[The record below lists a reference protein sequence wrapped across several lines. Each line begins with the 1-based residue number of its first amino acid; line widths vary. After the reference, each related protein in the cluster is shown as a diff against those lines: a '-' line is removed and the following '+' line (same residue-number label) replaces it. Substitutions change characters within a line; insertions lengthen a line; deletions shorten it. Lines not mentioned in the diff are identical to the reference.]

1 MPRKQRIEYPGAIYH
16 VMSRGNYRK
25 ELFLRQ
31 NTGEAFE
38 RCLFETVDRCGW
50 KLHAYVI
57 MSNHFHLVVET
68 PEPNLVV
75 GMKWLQSTFA
85 TRFNRLR
92 KERGHVFQGRYKA
105 ILIGS
110 DRPLLGLVDYVHLNP
125 VRAKICT
132 LPELKS
138 YTLSSYPKYF
148 KRTVRPGLCRG
159 DFLSMLD
166 LPDSLGAMRR
176 YAKHLELKEEGDPRQ
191 RDQLAK
197 RYCRGW
203 FIGEKED
210 RKALEKDLRER
221 HPDVVWEGS
230 DLKALNEAMW
240 EGLVAQR
247 MSILGKTEED
257 LGADRKGA
265 DWKVEIA
272 KELRAKTTA
281 GNPWIA
287 KQLNM
292 GHPSR
297 ITNLIRESTE

>member
-38 RCLFETVDRCGW
+38 RCLFEAVDRCGW
-50 KLHAYVI
+50 KLHAHVV

-125 VRAKICT
+125 VRAKSCT
-132 LPELKS
+132 LPELKT
-138 YTLSSYPKYF
+138 YTLS
-148 KRTVRPGLCRG
+148 
-159 DFLSMLD
+159 
-166 LPDSLGAMRR
+166 
-176 YAKHLELKEEGDPRQ
+176 
-191 RDQLAK
+191 
-197 RYCRGW
+197 
-203 FIGEKED
+203 
-210 RKALEKDLRER
+210 
-221 HPDVVWEGS
+221 
-230 DLKALNEAMW
+230 
-240 EGLVAQR
+240 
-247 MSILGKTEED
+247 
-257 LGADRKGA
+257 
-265 DWKVEIA
+265 
-272 KELRAKTTA
+272 
-281 GNPWIA
+281 
-287 KQLNM
+287 
-292 GHPSR
+292 
-297 ITNLIRESTE
+297 

>member
-1 MPRKQRIEYPGAIYH
+1 MR
-16 VMSRGNYRK
+16 
-25 ELFLRQ
+25 
-31 NTGEAFE
+31 
-38 RCLFETVDRCGW
+38 
-50 KLHAYVI
+50 
-57 MSNHFHLVVET
+57 
-68 PEPNLVV
+68 
-75 GMKWLQSTFA
+75 WLQSTFA

-125 VRAKICT
+125 VRASICS
-132 LPELKS
+132 LPKLES
-138 YTLSSYPKYF
+138 YALSSYPKYF
-148 KRTVRPGLCRG
+148 KRAVRPELCRE
-159 DFLSMLD
+159 DFLSILG
-166 LPDSLGAMRR
+166 LPNSLGGMRH

-203 FIGEKED
+203 FIGEKDD

-221 HPDVVWEGS
+221 HADVVWEGS
-230 DLKALNEAMW
+230 DLKELNEAMC
-240 EGLVAQR
+240 EGLVEKGMAGV
-247 MSILGKTEED
+247 GKTEED
-257 LGADRKGA
+257 MGADRKGA

-281 GNPWIA
+281 GNPWIS
-287 KQLNM
+287 KRLNM

-297 ITNLIRESTE
+297 VTNLIRESSE